1 MRIVLISILSA
12 FAVVALMMAGLGIKM
27 LVKKHGQFKRPC
39 SGTDPYTGEQKGC
52 VCGRAAGTACTD
64 KKYSPLEV
72 NSNLME
78 EL

>member
-1 MRIVLISILSA
+1 MRIVFISLLA
-12 FAVVALMMAGLGIKM
+12 ALVVLALMMAGLGIKM

-52 VCGRAAGTACTD
+52 VCGRAAGAACTD
-64 KKYSPLEV
+64 KKYSPLEI
-72 NSNLME
+72 NDNLME